1 MPELP
6 EVESVRRRI
15 APVMAGARIEEVVL
29 RRRNLRI
36 PFPRRFRERLTGT
49 EVLSLDRRAK
59 YLVAPL
65 SSGETLI
72 MHLGMSGSF
81 RVEMIGGSHHATDAV
96 QEITHERHDHVL
108 FRMSSGAI
116 VTFNDPR
123 RFGLMDLIPT
133 GRALATHPVLSK
145 LGPEPLD
152 EAFDGASLRWRAE
165 ESGPR

>member
-15 APVMAGARIEEVVL
+15 APVMAGARFEAVRL
-29 RRRNLRI
+29 RRRDLRI
-36 PFPRRFRERLTGT
+36 PFPRRFRARLEGI

-81 RVEMIGGSHHATDAV
+81 RAEMIGGSHHDTDVV

-123 RFGLMDLIPT
+123 RF
-133 GRALATHPVLSK
+133 
-145 LGPEPLD
+145 
-152 EAFDGASLRWRAE
+152 
-165 ESGPR
+165 